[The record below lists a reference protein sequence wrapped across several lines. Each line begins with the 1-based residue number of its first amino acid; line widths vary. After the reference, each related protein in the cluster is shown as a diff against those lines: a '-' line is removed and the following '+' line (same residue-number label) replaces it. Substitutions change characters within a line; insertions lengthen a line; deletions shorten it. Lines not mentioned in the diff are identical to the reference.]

1 MLDSEIVFIFIF
13 IFLTDNKAKF
23 QNQIKFFMKCKCW
36 GLVCLRGF
44 VFFSPYICEREVF
57 SNIVMNDLIISKLKW
72 KYFLI
77 YTKIQIF
84 QRLRG
89 EQRMVWILFPHCMRC
104 QMQKPQLVAD
114 RAIPH
119 EWGGKREDQVHLAEG
134 GQTESRYAPGQ
145 PLVLGASRPRPHSLA
160 GTGSGGLGTW
170 QGRNT
175 RRGGSHLVRSRGPSP
190 WSIPW
195 QLACP
200 TCSLTDKHL
209 AVSFYVKSSC
219 PHSLKY
225 LL

>member
-57 SNIVMNDLIISKLKW
+57 SNIVMNDLIIAKLKW

-89 EQRMVWILFPHCMRC
+89 EQRMVWILFPHCT
-104 QMQKPQLVAD
+104 QWQTQKPQLLAD

-119 EWGGKREDQVHLAEG
+119 KWGGKREDQVHLAEG
-134 GQTESRYAPGQ
+134 GQTESWYAPGQ
-145 PLVLGASRPRPHSLA
+145 PLVPGAGRPRPCSLPGSLA
-160 GTGSGGLGTW
+160 AEAWGHGRAGPQGLGVVTLSVA
-170 QGRNT
+170 
-175 RRGGSHLVRSRGPSP
+175 GGPVPGPSLGSLRAP
-190 WSIPW
+190 
-195 QLACP
+195 LAAWRIN
-200 TCSLTDKHL
+200 T
-209 AVSFYVKSSC
+209 
-219 PHSLKY
+219 
-225 LL
+225 